1 MTQGAILYN
10 GDRILVM
17 KGQTLCWSESGKRL
31 ELWHDEPLLLLKR
44 WAKSKVFIADWLE
57 NPNGKCE

>member
-1 MTQGAILYN
+1 MIQEAILHN

-31 ELWHDEPLLLLKR
+31 ELWQDDILLKR
-44 WAKSKVFIADWLE
+44 WSKSKVFIADWLE

>member
-1 MTQGAILYN
+1 MTQGAILNN

-31 ELWHDEPLLLLKR
+31 ELWQDDILLKR
-44 WAKSKVFIADWLE
+44 WSKSRVFIADWLE

>member
-1 MTQGAILYN
+1 MIQGAILRN

-31 ELWHDEPLLLLKR
+31 ELWQDDILLKR
-44 WAKSKVFIADWLE
+44 WSKSKVFIADWLE

>member
-1 MTQGAILYN
+1 
-10 GDRILVM
+10 M

-31 ELWHDEPLLLLKR
+31 ELWQDDILLKR

>member
-1 MTQGAILYN
+1 MIQGAILHN

-31 ELWHDEPLLLLKR
+31 ELWQDDILLKR

>member
-1 MTQGAILYN
+1 MTQGAILSN

-31 ELWHDEPLLLLKR
+31 ELWQDDILLKR
-44 WAKSKVFIADWLE
+44 WSKSKVFIADWLE

>member
-1 MTQGAILYN
+1 MTQGAILNN
-10 GDRILVM
+10 GNRILVM

-31 ELWHDEPLLLLKR
+31 ELWQDDILLKR
-44 WAKSKVFIADWLE
+44 WSKSKVFIADWLE

>member
-1 MTQGAILYN
+1 MTQGAILNN

-17 KGQTLCWSESGKRL
+17 KGQTLCWSESRKRL
-31 ELWHDEPLLLLKR
+31 ELWQDDILLKR
-44 WAKSKVFIADWLE
+44 WSKSKVFIADWLE

>member
-1 MTQGAILYN
+1 MIQGAILNN

-31 ELWHDEPLLLLKR
+31 ELWQDDILLKR

>member
-1 MTQGAILYN
+1 MTQGAILNN

-31 ELWHDEPLLLLKR
+31 ELWQDDILLKR

>member
-1 MTQGAILYN
+1 MIQGAILHN

-31 ELWHDEPLLLLKR
+31 ELWQDEPLLLLKR
-44 WAKSKVFIADWLE
+44 WSKSKVFIADWLE

>member
-1 MTQGAILYN
+1 MTQGAILRN

-31 ELWHDEPLLLLKR
+31 ELWQDDILLKR

>member
-1 MTQGAILYN
+1 MTQGAILNN
-10 GDRILVM
+10 GNRILVM

-31 ELWHDEPLLLLKR
+31 ELWQDDILLKR

>member
-1 MTQGAILYN
+1 MTQGAILRN

-31 ELWHDEPLLLLKR
+31 ELWQDDILLKR
-44 WAKSKVFIADWLE
+44 WSKSKVFITDWLE